1 MDKYADKKRKVEND
15 TRLDKVPDNY
25 DAINMN
31 DDRDVDGFLANILK
45 LKEYKSVKDI
55 TVSLKQ
61 LVQYDAEDKE
71 QNEMNKVDNQ
81 AGKPD
86 HE

>member
-1 MDKYADKKRKVEND
+1 MDKYADKKRKIEND

-45 LKEYKSVKDI
+45 LKEYKSLKDI
-55 TVSLKQ
+55 SISIKQ
-61 LVQYDAEDKE
+61 MV
-71 QNEMNKVDNQ
+71 
-81 AGKPD
+81 
-86 HE
+86 

>member
-1 MDKYADKKRKVEND
+1 MDKYADKKRKIEND

-45 LKEYKSVKDI
+45 LKEYKSLKDI
-55 TVSLKQ
+55 SISIKQ
-61 LVQYDAEDKE
+61 MVQYDAVDKE

-81 AGKPD
+81 AGKLD
-86 HE
+86 YE